1 MHMVEIIYL
10 TRLIIFLPFS
20 CVVTSYFLGNVKYLG
35 HSNRFFR

>member
-20 CVVTSYFLGNVKYLG
+20 CVVTRIYAILTGSFVDENV
-35 HSNRFFR
+35 N